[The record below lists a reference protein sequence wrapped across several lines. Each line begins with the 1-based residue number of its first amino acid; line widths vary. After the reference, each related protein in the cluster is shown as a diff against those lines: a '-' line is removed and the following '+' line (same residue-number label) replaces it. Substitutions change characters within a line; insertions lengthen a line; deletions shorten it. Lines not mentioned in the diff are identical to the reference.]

1 MFEVISLYLEGEELI
16 VVGANLL
23 VIGTF
28 ISAVG
33 ETGAHPVEEI
43 NKKLVRDGNAVQ
55 AVGNTLQGVGRLKV
69 MDDLK
74 EEKNILGMVGT
85 FVQAS
90 GNTINSLAT
99 DVEIESPSLENTRFN
114 SLGSTIQSMGA
125 AIEATGVAQVE
136 EGTSPNLEVV
146 GLSLITIGTM
156 LDSIGVLT
164 PEEKEKQKRILLF
177 AGGWIE
183 FVGTVIVAYAINK

>member
-1 MFEVISLYLEGEELI
+1 MISLYLEGEELN

-23 VIGTF
+23 AIGAF

-43 NKKLVRDGNAVQ
+43 NKKLIRDGNAVQ
-55 AVGNTLQGVGRLKV
+55 AVGNTLQGVGRLKL
-69 MDDLK
+69 MDDAE
-74 EEKNILGMVGT
+74 EEKNVLGMVGT

-99 DVEIESPSLENTRFN
+99 NVEIESPSEENTRFN

-125 AIEATGVAQVE
+125 ALEATGVAQVG
-136 EGTSPNLEVV
+136 EGTSPNLELA
-146 GLSLITIGTM
+146 GLSLITLGTI

-164 PEEKEKQKRILLF
+164 SEEKEKQKRILLF
-177 AGGWIE
+177 TGGWVE
-183 FVGTVIVAYAINK
+183 FVGTVLIAYAINK

>member
-1 MFEVISLYLEGEELI
+1 MYLEGEELN

-23 VIGTF
+23 AIGAF
-28 ISAVG
+28 ISAIG

-43 NKKLVRDGNAVQ
+43 NKKLIRDGNAVQ
-55 AVGNTLQGVGRLKV
+55 AVGNTLQGVGRLKL
-69 MDDLK
+69 MDETE
-74 EEKNILGMVGT
+74 EEKNVLGMVGT

-99 DVEIESPSLENTRFN
+99 NTEIESPSEENTRFN
-114 SLGSTIQSMGA
+114 SLGSNIQSMGA
-125 AIEATGVAQVE
+125 ALEGTGVAQVE
-136 EGTSPNLEVV
+136 EGASTNLEVV
-146 GLSLITIGTM
+146 GLSLITIGTV

-183 FVGTVIVAYAINK
+183 FTGTVLVAYAINK

>member
-1 MFEVISLYLEGEELI
+1 MYLEGEELN

-23 VIGTF
+23 AIGAF

-43 NKKLVRDGNAVQ
+43 NKKLIRDGNAVQ
-55 AVGNTLQGVGRLKV
+55 AVGNTLQGVGRLKL
-69 MDDLK
+69 MDEPE
-74 EEKNILGMVGT
+74 EEKNVFGMVGT

-99 DVEIESPSLENTRFN
+99 NMEIESPSQENTRFN

-125 AIEATGVAQVE
+125 ALEATGVAQVG
-136 EGTSPNLEVV
+136 EGTAPNLELA
-146 GLSLITIGTM
+146 GLSLITLGTI

-164 PEEKEKQKRILLF
+164 PEEKEKQKRFLLF
-177 AGGWIE
+177 TGGWVE
-183 FVGTVIVAYAINK
+183 FVGTVLIAYALNK

>member
-1 MFEVISLYLEGEELI
+1 MYLEGEELN

-23 VIGTF
+23 AIGAF

-33 ETGAHPVEEI
+33 ETGAHPAEEI
-43 NKKLVRDGNAVQ
+43 NKKLIRDGNAVQ
-55 AVGNTLQGVGRLKV
+55 AVGNTLQGVGRLKL
-69 MDDLK
+69 MDEPE
-74 EEKNILGMVGT
+74 EEKNVLGRMVGT

-99 DVEIESPSLENTRFN
+99 NMEIESPSVENTRFN

-125 AIEATGVAQVE
+125 ALEATGVAQVG
-136 EGTSPNLEVV
+136 EGTSPNLELA
-146 GLSLITIGTM
+146 GLSLITLGTI

-164 PEEKEKQKRILLF
+164 SEEKKKQKRILLF
-177 AGGWIE
+177 TGGWVE
-183 FVGTVIVAYAINK
+183 FAGTVLIAYALNK

>member
-1 MFEVISLYLEGEELI
+1 M
-16 VVGANLL
+16 VGANLL
-23 VIGTF
+23 AIGAF

-55 AVGNTLQGVGRLKV
+55 AVGNTLQGVGRLKLL
-69 MDDLK
+69 DQP
-74 EEKNILGMVGT
+74 EEERYVLGMVGT

-125 AIEATGVAQVE
+125 SLEATGVAQVE

-183 FVGTVIVAYAINK
+183 FAGTLLVAYAINK